1 MAQLFTALHP
11 ERVDRLALA
20 NSLAGT
26 SMFVAAHTDARRL
39 VEPFQEKL
47 SRSARLVETWGRDPQ
62 FFVDWFAPSQ
72 SGNASFVR
80 WIGRLQRLSATA
92 ADLERQMASLMG
104 LDGSDRLGEI
114 AAPTLVAHGVRDS
127 VCPVAVGQAIAAA
140 IPGAR
145 LAEFDDRGPLLV
157 SGEDWAREQDVFIE
171 FLTGSRPQRRVER
184 RFATVVFTDIVG
196 STAQGRS
203 AGDEGWCDLLDS
215 HDRIAWETA
224 DRHVGT
230 IVKSTGDGLLARFD
244 SPSQAVDFCA
254 ALRGALIGIG
264 VRIRCGVHTGEIEMR
279 ESGDIAGT
287 AVNLAARVEEAA
299 GDGEVIV
306 SSTVRDMLLGG
317 DARFDDRGEHA
328 LKGFDGSWRLYT
340 LVTT

>member
-1 MAQLFTALHP
+1 MAQLFTVLYP
-11 ERVDRLALA
+11 ERVERLVLA
-20 NSLAGT
+20 NSLGGA
-26 SMFVAAHTDARRL
+26 SVFVAAHTAPDGSF
-39 VEPFQEKL
+39 EPFQEKL
-47 SRSARLVETWGRDPQ
+47 AGFGRLVETWGRDPQ

-72 SGNASFVR
+72 SGNESFVR

-92 ADLERQMASLMG
+92 ADLERQILSLMG
-104 LDGSDRLGEI
+104 LDGSERLGEI
-114 AAPTLVAHGVRDS
+114 TAPTLVAHGVRDA
-127 VCPVAVGQAIAAA
+127 VCPVAVGHALAAA
-140 IPGAR
+140 IPGAT
-145 LAEFDDRGPLLV
+145 LAEFDTADHFLV
-157 SGEDWAREQDVFIE
+157 SSEHWASEQDIVLE

-196 STAQGRS
+196 STARGTS

-215 HDRIAWETA
+215 HDRIAWEAA
-224 DRHVGT
+224 DRHLGT

-244 SPSQAVDFCA
+244 SPSQGVDFCA
-254 ALRGALIGIG
+254 TLRGTLIGIG
-264 VRIRCGVHTGEIEMR
+264 LRIRCGVHTGEIEMR

-299 GDGEVIV
+299 GDGEVFV

-317 DARFDDRGEHA
+317 ETRFEDRGEHM
-328 LKGFDGSWRLYT
+328 LKGFDSSWRMYA